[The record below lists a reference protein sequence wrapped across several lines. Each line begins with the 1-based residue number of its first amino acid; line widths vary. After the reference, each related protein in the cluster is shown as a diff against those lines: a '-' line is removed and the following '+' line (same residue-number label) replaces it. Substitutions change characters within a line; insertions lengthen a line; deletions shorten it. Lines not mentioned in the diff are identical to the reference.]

1 MRIVM
6 ISSTFPY
13 PPSRGGTEVRTFHLL
28 KYLNQAHSVSVV
40 TQRHKDVTNANI
52 DALKQCVAD
61 LQIFDLAPDPQRLS
75 RAWSKVS
82 SVAGKVRR
90 FTASTASG
98 TPPNVLHRYSPQMQ
112 QWLDRQ
118 VDAGQVDVVTCE
130 HSVNAVYIRPT
141 YRKSV
146 RTVLNMHSL
155 VYNWTLNHLQ
165 MDASDNALRD
175 RLYLSTVKRYEK
187 RYQQQFSH
195 AVVTTEDD
203 RDALTRLCPAL
214 PSTIVSNGV
223 DLEAFPY
230 RHHDPGGHELIFV
243 GAMNS
248 SHNID
253 AAKFFVSE
261 VMPLLRERYPSV
273 QFTIVGAKPVDAVR
287 ALADQPGVTVTGKV
301 PSVADYLHRAT
312 VCVVPLRAGFGI
324 KNKTLEAMAAGV
336 PVVGSDRGLEGLD
349 VDGEGIPLRA
359 LRANHPQEY
368 VTAISH
374 LLDHPE
380 LRASVAINGRSLI
393 EHTFSWEEAGR
404 DYEAVLKGNTPLR
417 NKSRTAFPM
426 ALHRANRASSG
437 ITIERW
443 ERPTFAN

>member
-1 MRIVM
+1 M

-13 PPSRGGTEVRTFHLL
+13 PPSRGGTEIRTFHLL
-28 KYLNQAHSVSVV
+28 KYLNHTHSVSVV
-40 TQRHKDVTNANI
+40 TQRHEDVTDQDI
-52 DALKQCVAD
+52 DALKQHAAD
-61 LQIFDLAPDPQRLS
+61 LHIFNLAHDPQPK
-75 RAWSKVS
+75 ADVWSTAKNVT
-82 SVAGKVRR
+82 GKARR
-90 FTASTASG
+90 FAAATVSG
-98 TPPNVLHRYSPQMQ
+98 KPPNVLHRYSPELQH
-112 QWLDRQ
+112 WLDRQ
-118 VDAGQVDVVTCE
+118 VTEGKVDVITCE
-130 HSVNAVYIRPT
+130 HSVNAVYIRPD
-141 YRKSV
+141 YKKSV

-155 VYNWTLNHLQ
+155 VYNWMLNHLH

-203 RDALTRLCPAL
+203 QDALTQLCPAL
-214 PSTIVSNGV
+214 SSTIVSNGV

-230 RHHDPGGHELIFV
+230 RPHDPGGNELVFV

-253 AAKFFVSE
+253 AARFFVAE
-261 VMPLLRERYPSV
+261 VMPLLRKTYPSI
-273 QFTIVGAKPVDAVR
+273 QFTIVGAKPVPAVQ
-287 ALADQPGVTVTGKV
+287 ALAEQPGVTVTGKV
-301 PSVADYLHRAT
+301 PAISDYLHRAA

-349 VDGEGIPLRA
+349 VDGEGVPLRA

-374 LLDHPE
+374 LLENPE
-380 LRASVAINGRSLI
+380 LRASISSNGRSLI
-393 EHTFSWEEAGR
+393 EHSFSWEQAGR
-404 DYEAVLKGNTPLR
+404 RYETVL
-417 NKSRTAFPM
+417 
-426 ALHRANRASSG
+426 SG
-437 ITIERW
+437 ATL
-443 ERPTFAN
+443 